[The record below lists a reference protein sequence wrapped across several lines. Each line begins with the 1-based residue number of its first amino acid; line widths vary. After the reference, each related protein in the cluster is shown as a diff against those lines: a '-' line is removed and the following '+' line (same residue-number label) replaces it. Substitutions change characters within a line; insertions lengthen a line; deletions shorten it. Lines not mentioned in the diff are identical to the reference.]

1 MKPTNQMSKDK
12 DPQSAPQRPQKRNLL
27 KALFWH
33 KRISNS
39 EEGRFLA
46 GGEGFFTEIF
56 RSLRILSEYV
66 KGFYAFHDIQNC
78 VTIFGSARFNV
89 HHEYYEMARQMGHR
103 LASAGFTVMTGG
115 GPGIMEAANRG
126 AKEAG
131 GRSIGCNI
139 RLPAEQDP
147 NEYLDKWITFRYFF
161 VRKVMLTKYS
171 LAFIVM
177 PGGFGTLDE
186 LFEMATLIQTGKIY
200 GFPLVLMGYKFWEPL
215 LTFFQEVLVK
225 QGTIEESDVRKML
238 ITDSPEEALVYIQ
251 NFVKNPHFKNDP
263 SLL

>member
-1 MKPTNQMSKDK
+1 MNLKLTNPMSKNQNQQ
-12 DPQSAPQRPQKRNLL
+12 PPRPKKNNLL
-27 KALFWH
+27 RSLFWH
-33 KRISNS
+33 KRITNS

-46 GGEGFFTEIF
+46 GGEGFFTEIIRSF
-56 RSLRILSEYV
+56 RIFAEYV

-78 VTIFGSARFNV
+78 VTVFGSARFNV
-89 HHEYYEMARQMGHR
+89 NHEYYKMAREVGHR
-103 LASAGFTVMTGG
+103 LASASFTVMTGG

-139 RLPAEQDP
+139 RLPAEQAP

-200 GFPLVLMGYKFWEPL
+200 GFPLVLMGCEFWAPL
-215 LTFFQEVLVK
+215 LTFSQEVLVA

-238 ITDSPEEALVYIQ
+238 ITDSPKEAIVYIQ
-251 NFVKNPHFKNDP
+251 NFVKNPHPP
-263 SLL
+263 SDQPEL